1 MLGETWSLRVGVL
14 LPHSARQSAE
24 VHNEVGMLRRISADE
39 NKRGVF
45 EERSGEETGDVEV
58 GFYGF
63 DRLDLPN

>member
-1 MLGETWSLRVGVL
+1 
-14 LPHSARQSAE
+14 
-24 VHNEVGMLRRISADE
+24 MLRRISADE